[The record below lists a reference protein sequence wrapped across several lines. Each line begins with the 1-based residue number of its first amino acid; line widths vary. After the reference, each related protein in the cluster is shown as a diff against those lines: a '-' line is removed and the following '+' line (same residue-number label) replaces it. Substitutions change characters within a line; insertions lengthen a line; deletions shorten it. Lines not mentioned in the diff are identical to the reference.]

1 MGNTVNLNSINIV
14 NADSFEF
21 IKTLP
26 DNCIDLIA
34 TDPPY
39 FKVKPNGWDNQWKS
53 AEEYLLWLDT
63 MFAEFWRV
71 LKPTGSLYV
80 FCGWHLASNIEL
92 LMRERFDVLNHIIWA
107 KPSGRWNGCHKE
119 DLRSYF
125 PATER
130 ILFAQN
136 YAGPYRPKIDGYA
149 VKCTELK
156 RNVFRPLIDY
166 FRNARTE
173 LNVSSK
179 DINAVTGKQM
189 ASHWFSDSQ
198 WQLPSESDY
207 EKLQSLF
214 SRIAGERQQSNQLD
228 NPHHS
233 LADDY
238 SALSRRYSEL
248 VAAYESLRRPFSVS
262 ALVPYTDVW
271 TYPPVQF
278 YPGKHPCE
286 KPAEM
291 MRDII
296 AASSRPGDVVADFF
310 MGSGAT
316 IKAALALGR
325 NVIGVELETERFNQT
340 EKEILEHHVIT

>member
-1 MGNTVNLNSINIV
+1 MQNTVNLNSMNIFH
-14 NADSFEF
+14 ADSLQF

-39 FKVKPNGWDNQWKS
+39 YRVKPNAWDNQWKS
-53 AEEYLLWLDT
+53 AQEYLAWLGV

-71 LKPTGSLYV
+71 LKPAGSLYV
-80 FCGWHLASNIEL
+80 FCGWHLAANIEL
-92 LMRERFDVLNHIIWA
+92 LMRERFAVLNHIIWA
-107 KPSGRWNGCHKE
+107 KPSGRWNGCRKE
-119 DLRSYF
+119 GLRSYF

-130 ILFAQN
+130 ILFAQH
-136 YAGPYRPKIDGYA
+136 YAGPYQPKGDGYA
-149 VKCTELK
+149 EKCSGLK
-156 RNVFRPLIDY
+156 RDVFRPLIDY
-166 FRNARTE
+166 FRNARAA
-173 LNVSSK
+173 LKVSLM
-179 DINAVTGKQM
+179 DINVATGKKM

-198 WQLPSESDY
+198 WQLPSEADY
-207 EKLQSLF
+207 QKLQALF
-214 SRIAGERQQSNQLD
+214 HRIAAERSKSNCLD
-228 NPHHS
+228 KQHHA
-233 LADDY
+233 LVDDY
-238 SALSRRYSEL
+238 TMLSRRYSEL
-248 VAAYESLRRPFSVS
+248 VNEYEDLRRPFTVS

-316 IKAALALGR
+316 IKAAIKLGR
-325 NVIGVELETERFNQT
+325 NVLGVEFEEERYKQT
-340 EKEILEHHVIT
+340 LRELIGGVA